1 MPSLLNGATRIEMQL
16 GKQTVELVQEDGD
29 AATFFHY
36 IVSRKTFQDLLLV
49 SSGIQME
56 PCQKHKD
63 TLVLNISQSFL
74 EFIFTLVRHKKN
86 NLKFMELQRNKP
98 SKLYKSSRE

>member
-1 MPSLLNGATRIEMQL
+1 MQL
-16 GKQTVELVQEDGD
+16 GKQTVELVQENGD
-29 AATFFHY
+29 AATFLHY
-36 IVSRKTFQDLLLV
+36 IGRRKTFQDLLLV

-56 PCQKHKD
+56 SRQKDKN
-63 TLVLNISQSFL
+63 TLVLNTSQSFL

-98 SKLYKSSRE
+98 SKLYESFRE